1 MELLNLNILVL
12 KQELKMNGLCKID
25 SKTPHPI
32 SIGLAALHCLLFW
45 MLSSQAEVRDD
56 SAVTVI
62 ITKNSEAQGQ
72 HL

>member
-1 MELLNLNILVL
+1 MVYV
-12 KQELKMNGLCKID
+12 ID
-25 SKTPHPI
+25 SKTPHSI
-32 SIGLAALHCLLFW
+32 SIGLAVQHCLLFW

-56 SAVTVI
+56 NAVTVI

>member
-1 MELLNLNILVL
+1 MVYV
-12 KQELKMNGLCKID
+12 ID

-32 SIGLAALHCLLFW
+32 STGLAALHCLLFW

-56 SAVTVI
+56 NAVTVI